1 MLRNKLSR
9 KNLGVLI
16 ITGLCVLAIADSVRG
31 DIQSDTTLDVQWYV
45 KVSSL
50 AYDSAH
56 DCTESYHQ
64 YYIQNNSNRNLKF
77 AFEFT
82 HEVYR
87 VAVDPDDKSETESRF
102 DSDTIHQDAPPGVD
116 TLDNG
121 EDDINWWW
129 NGVDISGAT
138 GKFRIKAYTQL
149 RVRSVHHGKDTHL
162 FNTRK
167 ASEVYTFDID

>member
-9 KNLGVLI
+9 KSLGVFI
-16 ITGLCVLAIADSVRG
+16 ITGFCVLAIAGGVRG
-31 DIQSDTTLDVQWYV
+31 DIQSDTTLNVQWYV

-50 AYDSAH
+50 AYDSET

-64 YYIQNNSNRNLKF
+64 YYIQNNSNLNLKF

-87 VAVDPDDKSETESRF
+87 VTVDPDDDSETESPF
-102 DSDTIHQDAPPGVD
+102 DSDTIHQDAPPGAD

-121 EDDINWWW
+121 ENDINWWW
-129 NGVDISGAT
+129 NGVDISGTT

-149 RVRSVHHGKDTHL
+149 RVRKRDQGIDTHL

-167 ASEVYTFDID
+167 ASEIYDFRI

>member
-9 KNLGVLI
+9 KSLGIFI
-16 ITGLCVLAIADSVRG
+16 ITGLCVLAIAGTVMG
-31 DIQSDTTLDVQWYV
+31 DTQSDTTQNVEWYV
-45 KVSSL
+45 QASSL
-50 AYDSAH
+50 AYDSTY

-64 YYIQNNSNRNLKF
+64 YYIQNNSNLNLKF

-82 HEVYR
+82 HGAEVYR
-87 VAVDPDDKSETESRF
+87 VDDSETESPF
-102 DSDTIHQDAPPGVD
+102 DSDTIHQDAPPGAD

-138 GKFRIKAYTQL
+138 GKFRTAQGIHTIAGEKGPSRNRNAPIQYPQ
-149 RVRSVHHGKDTHL
+149 SQ
-162 FNTRK
+162 
-167 ASEVYTFDID
+167 